1 MKRLLITSMAALMLA
16 SPLAATSA
24 SADPPRWGHDRD
36 HDDRYDRG
44 DRHDR
49 YDRGDRYD
57 HRGDRD
63 GRWDNDR
70 GDRRGNRWDDRNH
83 NGYSYNGRWNYGP
96 PPAAYYGRVDYGYH
110 AWRRGDR
117 LPSYYRGRYQEV
129 DYYRYHLRAP
139 PRGYHYV
146 RGDRGEILLVGLAT
160 GVILSA
166 ILNNY

>member
-1 MKRLLITSMAALMLA
+1 MKRFIIASMAALMAA
-16 SPLAATSA
+16 SPLAATGA
-24 SADPPRWGHDRD
+24 SAQPWD
-36 HDDRYDRG
+36 HHDRG
-44 DRHDR
+44 DRHDWDR
-49 YDRGDRYD
+49 DHDRGDRGD
-57 HRGDRD
+57 HRWDRHHNE
-63 GRWDNDR
+63 WN
-70 GDRRGNRWDDRNH
+70 DRNH
-83 NGYSYNGRWNYGP
+83 NGYSYNGRWFYGP

-117 LPSYYRGRYQEV
+117 LPDYYRGRYSEV

-166 ILNNY
+166 ILNDRY